1 MEVISLL
8 AISSICLIA
17 ANGNGFVLNRYAVTP
32 KHLGAGSS
40 SSNND
45 EILNQNFWKHNDL
58 TPIVRGRLN
67 PLNLQDMNHLL
78 KGLNLYRQRRKFP
91 EIDSKGFDED
101 VFDEGFG
108 DFSTMKKRNF

>member
-8 AISSICLIA
+8 AISWICLIA
-17 ANGNGFVLNRYAVTP
+17 VNGFALNKYAVTP
-32 KHLGAGSS
+32 KYLGAGSS
-40 SSNND
+40 SND
-45 EILNQNFWKHNDL
+45 EILNQNFWKHNDM
-58 TPIVRGRLN
+58 TPFMRGRLN
-67 PLNLQDMNHLL
+67 PQKLQQINHLL
-78 KGLNLYRQRRKFP
+78 KGFNLYRQRRKFP

>member
-8 AISSICLIA
+8 AISLICLIA
-17 ANGNGFVLNRYAVTP
+17 VNGNGLVLNKYAVRP
-32 KHLGAGSS
+32 KY
-40 SSNND
+40 D
-45 EILNQNFWKHNDL
+45 EILSQNFWKHNDL
-58 TPIVRGRLN
+58 TPIARGKQL
-67 PLNLQDMNHLL
+67 NHLL
-78 KGLNLYRQRRKFP
+78 KGFNLYRQRRKFP